1 MNNDYSWKQSLMG
14 FFFLKNAFQVLA
26 KKMEAYLSTITAMK
40 RGMSGVTN
48 ALLLFCG
55 TDWPGMDHF
64 KSLLKVRKTTLQKFS
79 LIHICNFKICMSNS
93 VLLQHT

>member
-1 MNNDYSWKQSLMG
+1 MIILEKKV
-14 FFFLKNAFQVLA
+14 FFLKNAFQVLA
-26 KKMEAYLSTITAMK
+26 KKMDAYLSTITAMK

-55 TDWPGMDHF
+55 TDWPGMEHF
-64 KSLLKVRKTTLQKFS
+64 KSLLKVRNNTSQKF
-79 LIHICNFKICMSNS
+79 LLLYICSFTICMSMS